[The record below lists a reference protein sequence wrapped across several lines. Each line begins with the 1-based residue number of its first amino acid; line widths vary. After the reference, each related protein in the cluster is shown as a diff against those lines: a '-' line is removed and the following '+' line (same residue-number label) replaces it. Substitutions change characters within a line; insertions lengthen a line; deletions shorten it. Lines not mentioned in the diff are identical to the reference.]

1 MTGDLLGG
9 AAEVFLEKGGVMT
22 PIGEIIGLGQTMN
35 FIEQIKINV
44 TLGCIL
50 QMDITLD
57 PPIEQAIQ
65 LLKSGYLGIGFSV
78 KKHNSKTSTPQA
90 AAQANNQTTIDNTSS
105 SALSFAPYMNKVC
118 VRLHYGGLSSR
129 WFKGLLLQPEID
141 ISVEGVSITLKAIG
155 MLFSSHK
162 SLAPVIFNP
171 GTTKQQAIEKLL
183 TSEVHV
189 TYKDGAK
196 AKLQEPME
204 TTKFTYP
211 SGKSWFEHANDIAA
225 TAQCKIVQTG
235 GYTPDGQ
242 QQVNI
247 FHVSEARTKQ
257 SVKASF
263 VAYRQINPQNREFP
277 LISFSAPIQNLLLG
291 PYSGFSVA
299 KGAKQFTYEDST
311 DSYESRGPVPA
322 SSDKAMGGGF
332 SMASTN
338 QQGDSGGMVQPD
350 QAKPMYPSPTSFLD
364 TLRGWAHDFV
374 DKVFEYEITSVG
386 VVDLLPG
393 CLVHVGVA
401 NVAELTGVFDLYEV
415 EHMVSSSGVET
426 RMRMIRTG
434 GFLSLVAEDVEQVKN
449 DITTITGSNTKPP
462 KISTST
468 GTITQ

>member
-9 AAEVFLEKGGVMT
+9 AAEVWLEKGQAMT

-35 FIEQIKINV
+35 FIEQIKINI
-44 TLGCIL
+44 TLGSII

-57 PPIEQAIQ
+57 PPIEQAIA

-105 SALSFAPYMNKVC
+105 SALSFTPYMNKVC

-155 MLFSSHK
+155 MLFNSHK
-162 SLAPVIFNP
+162 SLAPVVFTP
-171 GTTKQQAIEKLL
+171 GTTKLQAIEKLL
-183 TSEVHV
+183 TPEVHLNP
-189 TYKDGAK
+189 TKGAL
-196 AKLQEPME
+196 AKLSEPME

-211 SGKSWFEHANDIAA
+211 SGKSWLEHARDIAA
-225 TAQCKIVQTG
+225 TAQCKIVQSG
-235 GYTPDGQ
+235 SYTPDGQ
-242 QQVNI
+242 QQIDV
-247 FHVSEARTKQ
+247 FQVSERRTNK
-257 SVKASF
+257 SVKAAF

-277 LISFSAPIQNLLLG
+277 LISFNAPIQNLLLG
-291 PYSGFSVA
+291 PYSGFNIA
-299 KGAKQFTYEDST
+299 KGAKKFTYEDST
-311 DSYESRGPVPA
+311 DSYEARGPVPA

-332 SMASTN
+332 GMASTN
-338 QQGDSGGMVQPD
+338 QQGDSGGMTQPD
-350 QAKPMYPSPTSFLD
+350 QAKPMYPAPESFLD

-374 DKVFEYEITSVG
+374 DKVFEYEVTSVG

-393 CLVHVGVA
+393 CLVNVAVA
-401 NVAELTGVFDLYEV
+401 NIAELTGSFDLYEV
-415 EHMVSSSGVET
+415 EHVVSSSGVET

-434 GFLSLVAEDVEQVKN
+434 GFLSLLSEGVEQVKA
-449 DITTITGSNTKPP
+449 DITSISGSNTKPP
-462 KISTST
+462 KTSTTT
-468 GTITQ
+468 GTITP